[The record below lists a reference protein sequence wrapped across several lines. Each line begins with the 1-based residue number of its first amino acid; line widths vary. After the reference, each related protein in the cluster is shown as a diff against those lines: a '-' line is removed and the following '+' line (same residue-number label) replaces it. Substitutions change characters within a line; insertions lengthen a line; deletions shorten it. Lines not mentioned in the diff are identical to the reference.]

1 MFYSFKMT
9 PPQPSSWI
17 YYPTAENPSTRFKF
31 VSIEINFNLDQ
42 MMWTRQTYSLLD
54 WLGDLGGL
62 YDALLHICAVFI
74 SPVSAFTLHTTLLTS
89 FFRFKEKTTDKYD
102 DDGKSSQTLAQN
114 LSNKQ
119 FLTEQLRRDFQV
131 NRRIPAQNWCINKI
145 NICNRSKSRHYRMLI
160 KKSQSRIAKE
170 MDLQKF
176 LQRQRVTM
184 TAVIGLLSR
193 RQSIFVDKFSQPLIR
208 ESSNSGETSIDDE
221 LSDWR
226 KEDMEFTRKMINS
239 KD

>member
-1 MFYSFKMT
+1 
-9 PPQPSSWI
+9 
-17 YYPTAENPSTRFKF
+17 
-31 VSIEINFNLDQ
+31 
-42 MMWTRQTYSLLD
+42 
-54 WLGDLGGL
+54 
-62 YDALLHICAVFI
+62 
-74 SPVSAFTLHTTLLTS
+74 
-89 FFRFKEKTTDKYD
+89 
-102 DDGKSSQTLAQN
+102 
-114 LSNKQ
+114 
-119 FLTEQLRRDFQV
+119 
-131 NRRIPAQNWCINKI
+131 
-145 NICNRSKSRHYRMLI
+145 
-160 KKSQSRIAKE
+160 

-221 LSDWR
+221 LSDCR